1 MIFLKIKQI
10 LNKFNRMIKIM
21 MKKCK
26 IYRDNWMKQIK
37 IIKKN
42 FRGIFIIRKKL
53 NYFLNYK
60 VTKFKK
66 LVFKINLIL
75 IFFFNL
81 IISKVYKKK

>member
-1 MIFLKIKQI
+1 
-10 LNKFNRMIKIM
+10 MIKIM

>member
-1 MIFLKIKQI
+1 
-10 LNKFNRMIKIM
+10 M

>member
-60 VTKFKK
+60 VTKFEK

-75 IFFFNL
+75 IFF
-81 IISKVYKKK
+81 